1 VKVGKKLAKKAVAK
15 PAKAAPPPAEKAPLK
30 SVGKPAAKPAAAAP
44 RPAAPAPAPAPS
56 PAPATTPARQPAP
69 ASAATSNG
77 KVPSWLSAR
86 LQPEATPAA
95 STAPAVP
102 GTCELVEAWQRKS
115 PQSAAN
121 QQPPAPARADW
132 LSFLGIDLLTRWQH
146 SRHQKATAPMR
157 PGGQQGAGTGR
168 SPMVKALAF
177 SLDGQSLAIAGD
189 DRYAEVVATANGA
202 AICKL
207 GPHDHAITGIVPAGS
222 NHFATCSLDGRI
234 RCFDRNGKVVGS
246 WRGPHKAR
254 FYCAAASADGDLL
267 AFGLGNRFARVWTN
281 DGELKATLRG
291 HGEPVLA
298 LAFGA
303 DKQHLATGSLDHTV
317 RLWSLASKRCEQVF
331 LGVHEVVEAVALS
344 TDGRLLAA
352 AGRNGRLCVWD
363 TGSKQLL
370 HQVDTGQ
377 HGMHALLFLPGSHV
391 LAAGGDRAVHLFDA
405 VRGTALGR
413 TAGHD
418 APVYAL
424 AAAPDGRTVAA
435 AGQDGKILVFR
446 RTGRPTP
453 PAQPPAPK
461 PQLQLARP

>member
-1 VKVGKKLAKKAVAK
+1 MAAV
-15 PAKAAPPPAEKAPLK
+15 
-30 SVGKPAAKPAAAAP
+30 
-44 RPAAPAPAPAPS
+44 
-56 PAPATTPARQPAP
+56 
-69 ASAATSNG
+69 
-77 KVPSWLSAR
+77 
-86 LQPEATPAA
+86 
-95 STAPAVP
+95 
-102 GTCELVEAWQRKS
+102 
-115 PQSAAN
+115 
-121 QQPPAPARADW
+121 
-132 LSFLGIDLLTRWQH
+132 TR
-146 SRHQKATAPMR
+146 TF
-157 PGGQQGAGTGR
+157 G
-168 SPMVKALAF
+168 
-177 SLDGQSLAIAGD
+177 
-189 DRYAEVVATANGA
+189 
-202 AICKL
+202 
-207 GPHDHAITGIVPAGS
+207 
-222 NHFATCSLDGRI
+222 SLDGRI

-303 DKQHLATGSLDHTV
+303 DKQRLATGSLDHTV

-363 TGSKQLL
+363 TGSRQLL

-377 HGMHALLFLPGSHV
+377 HGMHALLFLPGSSV

-405 VRGTALGR
+405 VRGPALGK
-413 TAGHD
+413 TTGHD

-424 AAAPDGRTVAA
+424 AAAPDGTTVAA
-435 AGQDGKILVFR
+435 AGQDGKILLFR

-453 PAQPPAPK
+453 PAQSPAQK